1 MKIKRYV
8 VREMQ
13 EAIRLIKTDLGPEAV
28 IISSYKVPAKGVL
41 GLFSPRL
48 LEVTA
53 ALDDTPEIS
62 LRVGTPPAQMA
73 LEHENNLVRL
83 PGPYRGPERALK
95 SVRQSEPMGRTM
107 YLPRGTTFKGPQEAA
122 VDSGQARKDG
132 IRIETKIIEANKLK
146 QEKLRCLFDMMQ
158 DNEPKASSYNDPVD
172 FWFDKL
178 LELNVDE
185 KIAGHLT
192 AACNGGQDGSSQDP
206 QYLYLDLLRQVCRLL
221 ETAYNIS
228 GKARIKT
235 FIGPPGVGKT
245 TTLAKLAARS
255 NLIQNKKIALIAI
268 YTYRIGAVEHLRAYG
283 DFLGLPVEVVM
294 TPAELVGVLESHK
307 DKDLIYIDTNGRSHR
322 KAEQLLELKSF
333 LDVVNE
339 PKDVYLVLDSA
350 MKDVDLARCAGEFQQ
365 VGYSKLIFTKIDQ
378 TETLGSI
385 LNVVS
390 TLGIPA
396 SYLSDGQGVP
406 DDIIEASPMKIAQLL
421 FRGVD
426 PDEAVAVRFKQDL
439 PGRAI

>member
-1 MKIKRYV
+1 MRIKRYV

-13 EAIRLIKTDLGPEAV
+13 EAIRLIKADLGPEAV
-28 IISSYKVPAKGVL
+28 IVSSYKVPAKGVL

-62 LRVGTPPAQMA
+62 LRVDTPPAQMA
-73 LEHENNLVRL
+73 LEQECNSVRL
-83 PGPYRGPERALK
+83 LGPSRGPVRAVK
-95 SVRQSEPMGRTM
+95 YGQQAEPVGRTL
-107 YLPRGTTFKGPQEAA
+107 YLPGGTTGTAPQEA
-122 VDSGQARKDG
+122 DKSTTG
-132 IRIETKIIEANKLK
+132 TTNLEANRLK
-146 QEKLRCLFDMMQ
+146 QEKLRCLFDMMV
-158 DNEPKASSYNDPVD
+158 DKEFKASSNDNPVD
-172 FWFDKL
+172 FWRNKL
-178 LELNVDE
+178 LELNVDG
-185 KIAGHLT
+185 KLAGRLI
-192 AACNGGQDGSSQDP
+192 AACNGGQDGPGQDS

-221 ETAYNIS
+221 DPAYNS
-228 GKARIKT
+228 VSKARIKT

-255 NLIQNKKIALIAI
+255 NLNQNKKIALVAV

-294 TPAELVGVLESHK
+294 TPAELVGVLENHK

-333 LDVVNE
+333 MDVVNE
-339 PKDVYLVLDSA
+339 PQDVYLVLDSA
-350 MKDVDLARCAGEFQQ
+350 MKDMDLARCAGEFQQ

-385 LNVVS
+385 LNIVS
-390 TLGIPA
+390 ALGVPA

-439 PGRAI
+439 PGRAN